1 MDSLVN
7 IFIYGFGMIFSFG
20 LFIVS
25 LYSYKNSKNK
35 KIFFVS
41 IILFVFF
48 IKFILLS
55 TSIFYP
61 KLENILSI
69 GILSVFD
76 LIMLVLLF
84 LAILI
89 KS

>member
-1 MDSLVN
+1 MDSLLN

-25 LYSYKNSKNK
+25 LLSYKNSKNK

-61 KLENILSI
+61 RLENILSI

-76 LIMLVLLF
+76 FIMLVLLF

>member
-1 MDSLVN
+1 
-7 IFIYGFGMIFSFG
+7 MIFSFG

-69 GILSVFD
+69 GVLSVFD

>member
-1 MDSLVN
+1 
-7 IFIYGFGMIFSFG
+7 MIFSFG

-25 LYSYKNSKNK
+25 LLSYKNSKNK

-61 KLENILSI
+61 RLENILSI

>member
-1 MDSLVN
+1 MDSLLN

-25 LYSYKNSKNK
+25 LLSYKNSKNK

-61 KLENILSI
+61 RLENILSI